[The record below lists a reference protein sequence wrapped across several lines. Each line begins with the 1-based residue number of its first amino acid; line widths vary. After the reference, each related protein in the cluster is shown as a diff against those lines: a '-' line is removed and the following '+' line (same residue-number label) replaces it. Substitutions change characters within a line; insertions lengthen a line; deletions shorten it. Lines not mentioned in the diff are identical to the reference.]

1 MSATTAGWSYGTPS
15 EFNPFAQQPGTARTS
30 PHTGGLPAAN
40 HPAELHLPPG
50 ADAAQRLTDIQ
61 AARNPFLTASGPML
75 RALAD
80 MPADLEKQGMKGLQ
94 AVLEEEVKT
103 FTRLCDQANLRRE
116 HMLAVRYA
124 LCTAL
129 DEAASLRPWG
139 GGTGDSTGPWSEH
152 ALLQTFHQ
160 EGDGGNKVF
169 LLIGRLAA
177 NPQEHLPVLEVM
189 LHILGLGFMG
199 HYRTQTDGPRMVE
212 TIRNRLYTLL
222 AAAREPV
229 SRELSPHWQGVVAGK
244 FRLLRS
250 VPVWVSATLLAL
262 LLLGLFAW
270 YKYQLVYETQIVEK
284 RIRDI
289 GKQMPVAK
297 RLRLKELLANEIA
310 AGRVNVD
317 EDDIK
322 SKVTFRGDDM
332 FLPGQAKVNPRMEPM
347 LDKVAAGINEVSGAV
362 EVIGHS
368 DNQPI
373 FTREFPNNVALSQK
387 RAQGVADALRAKA
400 VDPSRVATTG
410 MGDSQPVTENAT
422 IAGRAR
428 NRRVEISV
436 LAQ

>member
-1 MSATTAGWSYGTPS
+1 M
-15 EFNPFAQQPGTARTS
+15 TS
-30 PHTGGLPAAN
+30 HSIGHPW
-40 HPAELHLPPG
+40 HPAGAAEASGQTAAFTNDATVIPHAHVAAAVLPLELPPP
-50 ADAAQRLTDIQ
+50 ADTAPRLAQIHS
-61 AARNPFLTASGPML
+61 ARNAFLAAAGPLL
-75 RALAD
+75 RAQAD
-80 MPADLEKQGMKGLQ
+80 MPKELDNQGMQGLRV
-94 AVLEEEVKT
+94 VLEEEVKT
-103 FTRLCDQANLRRE
+103 FSRLCEQANLRRE

-139 GGTGDSTGPWSEH
+139 GGTGGSTGPWSEH

-160 EGDGGNKVF
+160 EGDGGDKVF

-199 HYRTQTDGPRMVE
+199 HYRTQTDGARMVE

-222 AAAREPV
+222 AAARDTVP
-229 SRELSPHWQGVVAGK
+229 RELSPHWRGVVEGR

-250 VPVWVSATLLAL
+250 VPVWVSASVLGLS
-262 LLLGLFAW
+262 LLGLFAW
-270 YKYQLVYETQIVEK
+270 YKYQLVAETQVVAQ

-317 EDDIK
+317 EDDVK

-332 FLPGQAKVNPRMEPM
+332 FLPGQALVNPRMGPM
-347 LDKVAAGINEVSGAV
+347 LDKVAAGINEVTGAV

-373 FTREFPNNVALSQK
+373 ATREFPDNTTLSRR
-387 RAQGVADALRAKA
+387 RAQEVVDALRGKT
-400 VDPSRVATTG
+400 VDPARLTTTG
-410 MGDSQPVTENAT
+410 MGATQPVTENAT
-422 IAGRAR
+422 LAGRAR
-428 NRRVEISV
+428 NRRVEIV
-436 LAQ
+436 VQAQ